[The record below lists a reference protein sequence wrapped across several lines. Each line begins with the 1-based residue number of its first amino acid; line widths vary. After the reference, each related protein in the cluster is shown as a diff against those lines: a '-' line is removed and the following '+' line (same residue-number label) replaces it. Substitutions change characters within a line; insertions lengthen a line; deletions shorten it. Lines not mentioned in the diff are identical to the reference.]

1 MALSAP
7 IKRQFVGFPR
17 EVEPKLTVSA
27 TYYEGA
33 ILALKPTTGYA
44 AIPTDTANEEV
55 AGICSGIFENGV
67 RDDAY
72 AMGTTSLRCKLYKGK
87 TWIPVSG
94 CAQTDVGVI
103 HYPSTDDTMT
113 KTAGSKTVG
122 YRALDFKTGYLLFDF
137 EQPDR
142 IA

>member
-7 IKRQFVGFPR
+7 IKRQFVGFPQ
-17 EVEPKLTVSA
+17 EVEPKLTASA

-33 ILALKPTTGYA
+33 ILTLKPSTGYA
-44 AIPTDTANEEV
+44 AIPSGAANEEV
-55 AGICSGIFENGV
+55 AGIVSGFYENGV

-72 AMGTTSLRCKLYKGK
+72 TMGATPLRAKLYKGK
-87 TWIPVSG
+87 TWIAVPG

-113 KTAGSKTVG
+113 KTPGSMTVG
-122 YRALDFKTGYLLFDF
+122 YRALDFKDGYLLFDF
-137 EQPDR
+137 SQPDR

>member
-7 IKRQFVGFPR
+7 VARQFVGFPQ
-17 EVEPKLTVSA
+17 EVEPYLTVSA
-27 TYYEGA
+27 TYYKGA
-33 ILALKPTTGYA
+33 VLTLKPTTGYA
-44 AIPTDTANEEV
+44 AIPSGAANEEV
-55 AGICSGIFENGV
+55 AGVVSGTYGNGV

-72 AMGTTSLRCKLYKGK
+72 AMGATSIRGKLYKGK

-94 CAQTDVGVI
+94 CAITDVGII

-113 KTAGSKTVG
+113 KTAGSMTVG

-137 EQPDR
+137 AQPDR

>member
-7 IKRQFVGFPR
+7 IKRQFVGFPQ
-17 EVEPKLTVSA
+17 EVEPKLTASA

-33 ILALKPTTGYA
+33 ILVLKPTTGYA

-55 AGICSGIFENGV
+55 AGIVAGIYENGV

-72 AMGTTSLRCKLYKGK
+72 AMGTTSLRGKLYKGK
-87 TWIPVSG
+87 TWIAVSG

-122 YRALDFKTGYLLFDF
+122 YRALDFKTGYLHFDF
-137 EQPDR
+137 AQPDR